1 MCLSSDIPDAPPPP
15 PPPPEQPTFEAGSEL
30 DTDSINA
37 GTATKKGKAALTT
50 SRVDSGLGIPTG
62 V

>member
-1 MCLSSDIPDAPPPP
+1 MCTSADVPKAPPPP
-15 PPPPEQPTFEAGSEL
+15 PPPPEQPVFQAGSEL
-30 DTDSINA
+30 DTDSAEA

-50 SRVDSGLGIPTG
+50 ARADSGLGIPTG